1 MIVERPPF
9 CPQCQTPEL
18 IERISTVSSVAIVSH
33 SCRRCG
39 WKVHSKVPIS
49 EPVQMTPKF
58 DLAVSP
64 SRTIVELPE
73 DLDQPAFRF
82 KLTDNGADPLNMRDG
97 T

>member
-1 MIVERPPF
+1 
-9 CPQCQTPEL
+9 
-18 IERISTVSSVAIVSH
+18 
-33 SCRRCG
+33 
-39 WKVHSKVPIS
+39 
-49 EPVQMTPKF
+49 MTPKF